1 MSCVEGKLQ
10 FTSDFLS
17 LFSGLGT
24 NSAGPSS
31 WGVAFTMGL
40 FSFLF
45 ASLSLGSR
53 KSKKHT

>member
-24 NSAGPSS
+24 NSAG
-31 WGVAFTMGL
+31 AEFMGGG
-40 FSFLF
+40 FHY
-45 ASLSLGSR
+45 GSV
-53 KSKKHT
+53 